1 MTTTATV
8 FSTVR
13 WPALPASPRAPIRAV
28 VARLIF
34 ERAAA
39 QVPVRVTYP
48 DGRVLGAGSPASP
61 EFEVVRPAAFFTRLG
76 RDAKIGFGEAYMA
89 GDWRAGSGTDLA
101 DLLSPV
107 GTRRSP
113 L

>member
-39 QVPVRVTYP
+39 QVPVRVTFP
-48 DGRVLGAGSPASP
+48 DGRVLGGGSPASP
-61 EFEVVRPAAFFTRLG
+61 EFDVVRPAAFFARLG
-76 RDAKIGFGEAYMA
+76 IYSNLFLGEA
-89 GDWRAGSGTDLA
+89 
-101 DLLSPV
+101 
-107 GTRRSP
+107 
-113 L
+113 